1 MSRTGAGQA
10 QPGGQGQAGGSSG
23 EWSQVPWG
31 AAGAVLATA
40 TALHCGG
47 RAGAAPV
54 LGRARTRTSSWMRKR
69 LGGGKGGFSSLG
81 REPVRTARRGW
92 RRRGGKHR
100 LCKKRNWSYRRLVLS
115 QLSSGP
121 WVTLEVP
128 WEGAC
133 HPCQRLS
140 PSSGHARVP
149 WEASS
154 AAQIPKDPNE
164 MCLLEGFIGRL
175 ELLREEFVGEN
186 TFQAAR
192 RLGLLVC
199 RLEGPWRVPAEAGT
213 PGHRQ
218 SSRQGSMPRWWSS
231 C

>member
-1 MSRTGAGQA
+1 MVPGALGGCRGCAGHSHSSALRRKSRCCSCAGE
-10 QPGGQGQAGGSSG
+10 GQGQHQLLD
-23 EWSQVPWG
+23 EE
-31 AAGAVLATA
+31 
-40 TALHCGG
+40 
-47 RAGAAPV
+47 
-54 LGRARTRTSSWMRKR
+54 R

-121 WVTLEVP
+121 WVTLEAP

-140 PSSGHARVP
+140 PSSGHACVP

-154 AAQIPKDPNE
+154 AAQIPKDPNK

-186 TFQAAR
+186 TLQAAR

-199 RLEGPWRVPAEAGT
+199 RSEGPWRVPAEAGT
-213 PGHRQ
+213 PGHRRR
-218 SSRQGSMPRWWSS
+218 SRQGSMPRWWSP